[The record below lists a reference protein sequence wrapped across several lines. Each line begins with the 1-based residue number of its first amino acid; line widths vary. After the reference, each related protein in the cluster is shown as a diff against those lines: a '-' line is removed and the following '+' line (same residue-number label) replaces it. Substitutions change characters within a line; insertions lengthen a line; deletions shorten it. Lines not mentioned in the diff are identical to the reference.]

1 MIPKSDNFLENITN
15 IYNYSLVIPNTNVR
29 KITPEKAQEA
39 IVLYMSFFVDY
50 IHKYMLKHKLSISK
64 FASQANI
71 SKSHLHGILH
81 LNRLPTFDI
90 VIKICKTYPIYP
102 PDLFR
107 VPEKNSYVFQKIT
120 LD

>member
-1 MIPKSDNFLENITN
+1 
-15 IYNYSLVIPNTNVR
+15 
-29 KITPEKAQEA
+29 
-39 IVLYMSFFVDY
+39 
-50 IHKYMLKHKLSISK
+50 MLKHKLSISK

-107 VPEKNSYVFQKIT
+107 VPEKQQLSVPKDYIRLNVILPISIEAMTRNSDK
-120 LD
+120 

>member
-1 MIPKSDNFLENITN
+1 
-15 IYNYSLVIPNTNVR
+15 
-29 KITPEKAQEA
+29 
-39 IVLYMSFFVDY
+39 
-50 IHKYMLKHKLSISK
+50 MLKHKLSISK

-107 VPEKNSYVFQKIT
+107 VPEKQQLSVPKDNIRLNVILHISIEAMTRNSDK
-120 LD
+120 